1 MSKPLFLGT
10 EYLRYARS
18 RFLQLRIR
26 ILHQIANRKDHF
38 MKKRFRLSEQSSMRD
53 GSTNDLP
60 QHIPAAF
67 VRRQHTIG
75 NQKSR
80 RAGMISNHSQGSSGF
95 LLGWADEGVRP
106 SVVRAAACVGAGALP
121 RPAAR
126 SSAPGF
132 GG

>member
-1 MSKPLFLGT
+1 
-10 EYLRYARS
+10 
-18 RFLQLRIR
+18 
-26 ILHQIANRKDHF
+26 

-67 VRRQHTIG
+67 VRQQHTIG

-106 SVVRAAACVGAGALP
+106 YVVRAAACVGAGGP
-121 RPAAR
+121 TPPAAG
-126 SSAPGF
+126 SSPAGF
-132 GG
+132 GRPPRGAAALVGRGGP

>member
-1 MSKPLFLGT
+1 
-10 EYLRYARS
+10 
-18 RFLQLRIR
+18 
-26 ILHQIANRKDHF
+26 

-80 RAGMISNHSQGSSGF
+80 RAGMISNHAQGSSGF
-95 LLGWADEGVRP
+95 LLGWADEGVSP
-106 SVVRAAACVGAGALP
+106 YVVRAAACVGAGALTP
-121 RPAAR
+121 PPGGSAATRFWDRPPAALR
-126 SSAPGF
+126 PGRAKPPPP
-132 GG
+132 